1 MLNFDPNLK
10 IPLLA
15 GQKPPELCSKYIFI
29 QNYSN
34 IWWHFYEKHERLVR
48 QVGGER
54 NRKQRIPVN
63 SITSKLVLKSIYA
76 SGSTGPFFAD
86 HYLNRLNRLNS
97 SFAKKTDFLLKYLV
111 LSEIRYAR
119 KRNWSK
125 QERNLLS
132 KVFNLFEIFEIT
144 EQEFLLDCLFSA
156 RIFIYCK
163 YLFEKGKTKIFLSRH
178 ILSLTPYPRPV

>member
-1 MLNFDPNLK
+1 M
-10 IPLLA
+10 III
-15 GQKPPELCSKYIFI
+15 YIYMI
-29 QNYSN
+29 IY
-34 IWWHFYEKHERLVR
+34 
-48 QVGGER
+48 VGGER

-119 KRNWSK
+119 KRN
-125 QERNLLS
+125 
-132 KVFNLFEIFEIT
+132 
-144 EQEFLLDCLFSA
+144 
-156 RIFIYCK
+156 
-163 YLFEKGKTKIFLSRH
+163 
-178 ILSLTPYPRPV
+178 

>member
-1 MLNFDPNLK
+1 MSQFYLEN
-10 IPLLA
+10 IYLLHVMS
-15 GQKPPELCSKYIFI
+15 PD
-29 QNYSN
+29 SN
-34 IWWHFYEKHERLVR
+34 ILCLWLQKNNVGGIFLFSDLPIVL
-48 QVGGER
+48 GGER

-76 SGSTGPFFAD
+76 SGSTGPFFD
-86 HYLNRLNRLNS
+86 NHFMNKHDS
-97 SFAKKTDFLLKYLV
+97 SFAKKTDFLSRYLV

-144 EQEFLLDCLFSA
+144 EQEDLLHSLLSAWTFVYWNMNTRWKYFLNYS
-156 RIFIYCK
+156 
-163 YLFEKGKTKIFLSRH
+163 S
-178 ILSLTPYPRPV
+178 

>member
-1 MLNFDPNLK
+1 MKFLPKL
-10 IPLLA
+10 
-15 GQKPPELCSKYIFI
+15 
-29 QNYSN
+29 
-34 IWWHFYEKHERLVR
+34 
-48 QVGGER
+48 GGER

-97 SFAKKTDFLLKYLV
+97 SFAKKTDFLSRYLV

-119 KRNWSK
+119 KRNLSK

-144 EQEFLLDCLFSA
+144 EQEDLLHSLLSA
-156 RIFIYCK
+156 
-163 YLFEKGKTKIFLSRH
+163 
-178 ILSLTPYPRPV
+178 

>member
-1 MLNFDPNLK
+1 M
-10 IPLLA
+10 
-15 GQKPPELCSKYIFI
+15 IF
-29 QNYSN
+29 QHSYPTRT
-34 IWWHFYEKHERLVR
+34 RL
-48 QVGGER
+48 GGER

-86 HYLNRLNRLNS
+86 HFLNRLNRLNS
-97 SFAKKTDFLLKYLV
+97 SFAKKTDFRSKYLV

-144 EQEFLLDCLFSA
+144 EQEFLLDPLLSA
-156 RIFIYCK
+156 WTFVYWNMNTRWK
-163 YLFEKGKTKIFLSRH
+163 YFLNYS
-178 ILSLTPYPRPV
+178 S

>member
-1 MLNFDPNLK
+1 MSLLSHQTIKYMLSRTYRFWTAKSALK
-10 IPLLA
+10 SA
-15 GQKPPELCSKYIFI
+15 GIF
-29 QNYSN
+29 
-34 IWWHFYEKHERLVR
+34 L
-48 QVGGER
+48 GGER

-97 SFAKKTDFLLKYLV
+97 SFAKKTDFLSRYLV

-119 KRNWSK
+119 KRNLSK

-144 EQEFLLDCLFSA
+144 EQEILLHSLLSAWTFVYWNMNTRWKYFLNYWS
-156 RIFIYCK
+156 
-163 YLFEKGKTKIFLSRH
+163 
-178 ILSLTPYPRPV
+178 